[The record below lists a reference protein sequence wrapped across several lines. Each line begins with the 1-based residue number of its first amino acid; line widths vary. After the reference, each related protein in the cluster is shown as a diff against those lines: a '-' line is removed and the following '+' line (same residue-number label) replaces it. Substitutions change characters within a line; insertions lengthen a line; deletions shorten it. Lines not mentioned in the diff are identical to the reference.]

1 MKSVASAAAV
11 GLAAVLYTAPAFA
24 DPVPPAIPQ
33 SITLRAPKQITFDQG
48 QVVIVLPQR
57 QITDLIFGG
66 ILNSI
71 CFSAHQG
78 ADWGKIPVREIYVLN
93 EFAVQG
99 WVFEGGAAE
108 CREWLSKPA
117 GEDKIYRAAH
127 VHPETCTRGTDYC
140 LGRKK

>member
-1 MKSVASAAAV
+1 MNRVLFAVAGGLASAMLGV
-11 GLAAVLYTAPAFA
+11 PALA

-33 SITLRAPKQITFDQG
+33 AVKLQAPKQIAFDQG
-48 QVVIVLPQR
+48 QVVIVLPQPKV
-57 QITDLIFGG
+57 TELIFGAAM
-66 ILNSI
+66 NSI

-93 EFAVQG
+93 QFAVQG

-117 GEDKIYRAAH
+117 GEDKIYRASH
-127 VHPETCTRGTDYC
+127 IRPETCARGTDYC